1 MPGLDI
7 FLPSLKLPAFVCRN
21 CGYWQRN
28 LVKPIDCPICKD
40 YRHILP
46 SGGWSFYNV
55 NEAKQAFPMKWEE
68 LFPGLWHFW
77 NDPVD
82 GIGSH
87 SYLIQKSEGNIIFEG
102 AAVYSDAALELIS
115 SLGGV
120 HYASASHPHTYG
132 ALWQLQD
139 HFDARIAM
147 QTGDLIWTNA
157 FQVTHPF
164 DDQLLICSNI
174 RLIHA
179 GVHFDGQS
187 FLVDDGMKIVYCG
200 DSMKFDFDTN
210 NSNFAVGISSHKSF
224 VRNIP
229 ITIKES
235 AKYRDVFSNI
245 LFDMAFSPFEQVFN
259 VNTELVEKYFRE
271 QSLGLLH
278 ANFYKLVS
286 FNEKI

>member
-1 MPGLDI
+1 MPGLDV
-7 FLPSLKLPAFVCRN
+7 FLLSLKLPAFVCRN
-21 CGYWQRN
+21 CGFWQRS
-28 LVKPIDCPICKD
+28 LSKPIDCPVCKD

-102 AAVYSDAALELIS
+102 AAVYSDAALELIT

-120 HYASASHPHTYG
+120 HFASASHPHTYG

-139 HFDARIAM
+139 HFDARIAL

-164 DDQLLICSNI
+164 DDQLLLCPNI

-187 FLVDDGMKIVYCG
+187 FLVDDVMKIVYCG
-200 DSMKFDFDTN
+200 DSMKFDFDIN
-210 NSNFAVGISSHKSF
+210 NLNFAVGISSHKSF

-229 ITIKES
+229 ITLKES

-245 LFDMAFSPFEQVFN
+245 SFDMAFSPFEQVFN
-259 VNTELVEKYFRE
+259 VNSKLVDQYFFE
-271 QSLGLLH
+271 QSHGSLH
-278 ANFYKLVS
+278 AHFYKIS
-286 FNEKI
+286 CFNEKN